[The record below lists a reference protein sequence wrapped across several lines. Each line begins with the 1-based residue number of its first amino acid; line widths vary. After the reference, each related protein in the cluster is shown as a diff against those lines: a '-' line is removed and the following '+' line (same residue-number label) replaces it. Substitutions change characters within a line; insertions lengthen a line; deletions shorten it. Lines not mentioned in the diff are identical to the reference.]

1 MQEKIGN
8 VILNCDYYGGSDL
21 YSDGPI
27 EDFLLKT
34 VQETTEDDYDR
45 VINESGEWPV
55 FYHLSHLRE
64 NILNWYEFDKKKTAL
79 EIGAGCGALT
89 GLLARECRK
98 VDCIELSM
106 KRSLINAYR
115 NKEKDNIEVFVSNF
129 QDFAANEQRKYDYI
143 TLIGVLEYSESYIQS
158 PQPQIDFLKQMKGL
172 LKKNGLV
179 FVAIENKTGM
189 KYWAGCC
196 EDHLGK
202 PYIGIEN
209 YPGTAGV
216 RTFTDRELRQLF
228 SAAGFTKSEFYYPY
242 PDYKFPQAIYTDA
255 YLPRPGTLS
264 NSHTNFDQERFV
276 TFDEQKAYDT
286 VISNDMFPFFSN
298 SYLVLIH

>member
-1 MQEKIGN
+1 MADIIVIGGGTAGLTAALYARRAGKSVTLFEKEST
-8 VILNCDYYGGSDL
+8 GGQIV
-21 YSDGPI
+21 YSP
-27 EDFLLKT
+27 
-34 VQETTEDDYDR
+34 R
-45 VINESGEWPV
+45 
-55 FYHLSHLRE
+55 
-64 NILNWYEFDKKKTAL
+64 
-79 EIGAGCGALT
+79 
-89 GLLARECRK
+89 
-98 VDCIELSM
+98 
-106 KRSLINAYR
+106 
-115 NKEKDNIEVFVSNF
+115 
-129 QDFAANEQRKYDYI
+129 
-143 TLIGVLEYSESYIQS
+143 
-158 PQPQIDFLKQMKGL
+158 
-172 LKKNGLV
+172 
-179 FVAIENKTGM
+179 
-189 KYWAGCC
+189 
-196 EDHLGK
+196 
-202 PYIGIEN
+202 IEN